1 MGRSKKGRAISGIIV
16 LNKPLG
22 ITSTKALGRVKYLL
36 QANKAGHTGALDP
49 MASGVLPLCFGE
61 ATKFSQLLLESTKG
75 YITTAKLGET
85 RTTGD
90 QEGEVIENRPLPDS
104 SRLERNNL
112 ESLLDN
118 FRGEIT
124 QIPPMYS
131 ALKHE
136 GKPLYELARE
146 GKELDLSK
154 LKKRQVT
161 IHKLELLDVRED
173 EIDLAVTCSK
183 GTYIRSLV
191 QDIGEALDCGAYV
204 SMLHRTQAGPFSEQ
218 QMVTLEQ
225 LEQILEAEGQESLD
239 SQLLHPSTAIEDWPK
254 VELTT
259 AQGKNLMYGQTA
271 KTSEKPEPQV
281 QLWVRANDQLD
292 FIGIGEVRADGTVA
306 SKRLFQLDTS
316 HW

>member
-75 YITTAKLGET
+75 YVTTAKLGET

-90 QEGEVIENRPLPDS
+90 QEGEVLEKRPLPNPS
-104 SRLERNNL
+104 TLSRENL
-112 ESLLDN
+112 ESLLDD
-118 FRGEIT
+118 FRGEIS
-124 QIPPMYS
+124 QVPPMYS

-136 GKPLYELARE
+136 GKPLYELARA

-191 QDIGEALDCGAYV
+191 QDIGEALGCGAYV

-218 QMVTLEQ
+218 EMVTLEE
-225 LEQILEAEGQESLD
+225 LEQLLESEGQESLD
-239 SQLLHPSTAIEDWPK
+239 SQLLHASTAIADWPK
-254 VELTT
+254 VELTA
-259 AQGKNLMYGQTA
+259 AQGKSLMYGQTA

-281 QLWVRANDQLD
+281 QLWVRVDQQLE
-292 FIGIGEVRADGTVA
+292 FIGIGEVRVDGTVA